1 MAFDE
6 EETNTIVTLHSSG
19 GQGFLQTEALLVQ
32 SGWWVTWWNRGKVQN
47 QERKIQIKWIVQ
59 FILGQKTKPKT
70 NVEAEKKK
78 KKAIVSCKY
87 SRLIQIVQSPV

>member
-6 EETNTIVTLHSSG
+6 KETNTIVTLHSSG

-32 SGWWVTWWNRGKVQN
+32 SDWWVTWWNRGGKEQN

-70 NVEAEKKK
+70 DVEAKKK
-78 KKAIVSCKY
+78 KRKKK
-87 SRLIQIVQSPV
+87 SRSVM